1 MWPELQVP
9 LLPRISIFH
18 ALNHKAVGRR
28 YAANCDANY
37 EDLNLIIC
45 HLGGGISVA
54 AHRKGRAVDVNNALD
69 GEGPFA

>member
-1 MWPELQVP
+1 MMWPELQVP
-9 LLPRISIFH
+9 SLAAYFNFH

-54 AHRKGRAVDVNNALD
+54 A
-69 GEGPFA
+69 